1 VQAAPGTPLNAQ
13 DPSAVA
19 SATGEPA
26 RPRRVGLLL
35 GVAALVLAAD
45 VISKAIV
52 VARMPDHAPIRLLG
66 GLLTITLT
74 RNGGAAFSIGTS
86 MTIVFTA
93 IAVGVIIY
101 ILRTARNLRSIGWAI
116 TLGLLLGG
124 ATGNLLDR
132 IFRAPGAF
140 QGHVVDWIQLP
151 DWPVFNLA
159 DSSIVCAGVLVVLL
173 ALRGIRLDGTRPLA
187 EASSSQPAI
196 SAPDLSAPDL
206 SAPDLSAPDL
216 SAPDLSAPDLSA
228 PDLSAPDLSAPDRP
242 SEPDPPDPDHSS
254 EPDRP
259 SEPDHASEL
268 DHSSDPDYPKP
279 EYPEPQ
285 SAVSSQPDSSDR
297 MADEGR

>member
-1 VQAAPGTPLNAQ
+1 MPT
-13 DPSAVA
+13 
-19 SATGEPA
+19 

-35 GVAALVLAAD
+35 GVAAFVLAAD

-52 VARMPDHAPIRLLG
+52 VAQMADHAPIRLLG

-93 IAVGVIIY
+93 IAVGVIVY

-132 IFRAPGAF
+132 IFRAPGPF

-173 ALRGIRLDGTRPLA
+173 ALRGIRLDGTRPVP
-187 EASSSQPAI
+187 EANSPQPH
-196 SAPDLSAPDL
+196 
-206 SAPDLSAPDL
+206 
-216 SAPDLSAPDLSA
+216 
-228 PDLSAPDLSAPDRP
+228 P
-242 SEPDPPDPDHSS
+242 SEPHSS
-254 EPDRP
+254 ELH
-259 SEPDHASEL
+259 SSEL
-268 DHSSDPDYPKP
+268 HSSDPDYPKP
-279 EYPEPQ
+279 EYPESQ
-285 SAVSSQPDSSDR
+285 SAVPSPADSADR
-297 MADEGR
+297 VADEGR

>member
-1 VQAAPGTPLNAQ
+1 VRDVQAARGTPLNAQ
-13 DPSAVA
+13 DPSAAA
-19 SATGEPA
+19 SATAEPG

-35 GVAALVLAAD
+35 GVAAFVLVAD

-52 VARMPDHAPIRLLG
+52 VARMVGHPPIRLLG
-66 GLLTITLT
+66 GALTITLT

-93 IAVGVIIY
+93 IAAGVIVY

-132 IFRAPGAF
+132 IFRAPGPF

-159 DSSIVCAGVLVVLL
+159 DSAIVCAGVLVVLL
-173 ALRGIRLDGTRPLA
+173 ALRGIRLDGTRPIP
-187 EASSSQPAI
+187 EAGSPQP
-196 SAPDLSAPDL
+196 STD
-206 SAPDLSAPDL
+206 
-216 SAPDLSAPDLSA
+216 
-228 PDLSAPDLSAPDRP
+228 
-242 SEPDPPDPDHSS
+242 SS
-254 EPDRP
+254 E
-259 SEPDHASEL
+259 
-268 DHSSDPDYPKP
+268 PDYPKP

-285 SAVSSQPDSSDR
+285 SAAPHQEDSADR
-297 MADEGR
+297 LADEGR